1 VSILGA
7 KVVIGMVMG
16 LAIDAILRVASRDKQ
31 PFKIHELCERDKCD
45 CSHDCATCKN
55 NPLARYEHT
64 DDCSHG
70 CSHEHHSHEHGH
82 DSTWKPILKSALKH
96 TVQVV
101 VFIFVITLALNAV
114 LEFVGED
121 TLADFLADKDLLAIF
136 ASALVG
142 LIPNCAAS
150 LVVAQLYIEGVL
162 GAGAMLA
169 GLLTSAGVGLLVLAR
184 ANRHPVQNISIIAG
198 LWAIGVFWGL
208 CTYALGVVF

>member
-1 VSILGA
+1 
-7 KVVIGMVMG
+7 
-16 LAIDAILRVASRDKQ
+16 
-31 PFKIHELCERDKCD
+31 
-45 CSHDCATCKN
+45 
-55 NPLARYEHT
+55 
-64 DDCSHG
+64 
-70 CSHEHHSHEHGH
+70 
-82 DSTWKPILKSALKH
+82 
-96 TVQVV
+96 VQVV

-184 ANRHPVQNISIIAG
+184 TNRHPVQNVGIIAG

-208 CTYALGVVF
+208 CIYALGVTF